1 MVVFPALALPM
12 MSMRNGP
19 NIDLIRSSS
28 GGSSGLA
35 EEEGCCLDMVPIA
48 IADYKQM
55 RRLDCGMECKT
66 EGKKRCWIYMK

>member
-1 MVVFPALALPM
+1 MVLPAFALPM

-19 NIDLIRSSS
+19 NMDLIRSSP

-48 IADYKQM
+48 TANYKQI
-55 RRLDCGMECKT
+55 RRLGCEMEC
-66 EGKKRCWIYMK
+66 EMKGRKGAGYI